1 MRHPVDVEMPEGLP
15 GRFVWKG
22 EVTTL
27 HPGRNSLAAQVTPF
41 WKVLTLWV
49 TASLQ

>member
-1 MRHPVDVEMPEGLP
+1 MGHAVDAEMPEGWP

-27 HPGRNSLAAQVTPF
+27 HPGTNSLAAQVTPF